1 MEPMRFLFPISPLA
15 VCALLVGTGCAS
27 SGPSRAQEVML
38 KRPAA
43 VRVTERTASLSARP
57 AGCAVE
63 YVKQD
68 LTGALHTRK
77 VARLVL
83 TGNGLDREQAEKLL
97 NDKVCGV
104 GGERVFIESEEYGR
118 SGERDQVE
126 AVAFAFDTPVQ
137 ISHSGLVANLA
148 PKPADCHLGI
158 LRTKQPEARYQEIAG
173 LHFKLAP
180 YAVPSGTSHQVRAME
195 ELRAAACHLGADAIL
210 ITQESYELPTVGS
223 IVSGTAIVFDE
234 NIPREQK
241 PPRPDAHT
249 L

>member
-1 MEPMRFLFPISPLA
+1 MRFLFPISPLA
-15 VCALLVGTGCAS
+15 VCALLAGTGCAS

-38 KRPAA
+38 NRPAA
-43 VRVTERTASLSARP
+43 VRVTERAASLSARP

-68 LTGALHTRK
+68 LTGAHHTRK

-118 SGERDQVE
+118 PGERDEVE

-148 PKPADCHLGI
+148 AKPSGCPIAF
-158 LRTKQPEARYQEIAG
+158 LRTKQPGARYQEIAG
-173 LHFKLAP
+173 LHFKLTP
-180 YAVPSGTSHQVRAME
+180 YEVPSSVSHQVRAME

-210 ITQESYELPTVGS
+210 LSQEVYELPDVGS
-223 IVSGTAIVFDE
+223 VVSGTAIVFEE
-234 NIPREQK
+234 NIPREPK
-241 PPRPDAHT
+241 PPRPGAHT